1 MVINFRIIRDIQ
13 KQEHPSST
21 LIDKAWTELMEME
34 VQLFESIEDVSKS
47 FRHVLGDLINDFLN
61 EAQSIFRQIKELI
74 DKFSEELVVV
84 MKAKRIRVSCPD
96 GYDSQAKEYVQS
108 LWKKQRKTIEDREH
122 RLQYRARKWTRD
134 ILNQFKE

>member
-1 MVINFRIIRDIQ
+1 MHED
-13 KQEHPSST
+13 PSSI

-47 FRHVLGDLINDFLN
+47 FRHVLADLINDFLN
-61 EAQSIFRQIKELI
+61 ETQSIFRQIKELI
-74 DKFSEELVVV
+74 DKFSEDLVVV
-84 MKAKRIRVSCPD
+84 LKAKRIGVNCPD